1 MFLPFIYNFIS
12 MSNSWFAF
20 KQFKINQDKTAM
32 KVGTDGV
39 LLGAWV
45 DVVNVETALD
55 IGTGTGLIALMMAQR
70 NSRLKVDAIDIEESA
85 CEQAEENFD
94 SSPWSERLTVK
105 HQSLKQYADETG
117 CKYDVIVCN
126 PPYFTNGVKAG
137 DEKRRIAR
145 HADELT
151 LDELFEQSNRLL
163 NDSGRLNLVYPH
175 AGYESLVFTAGKYGL
190 FPEVVV
196 HVRPIAG
203 KDFVR
208 VLISLSKSDAGNF
221 KESELTIETDRRH
234 FYTVEFKRLVEDF
247 YLNVK

>member
-1 MFLPFIYNFIS
+1 

-39 LLGAWV
+39 LLGAWI
-45 DVVNVETALD
+45 DVTNAQTALD
-55 IGTGTGLIALMMAQR
+55 IGTGTGLIALMMVQR
-70 NSRLKVDAIDIEESA
+70 NSRLGVDAIDIDESA

-94 SSPWSERLTVK
+94 SSLWRERLTVK
-105 HQSLKQYADETG
+105 HQSLKQYAAETG

-145 HADELT
+145 HTDELT
-151 LDELFEQSNRLL
+151 VDELFEQSSILL

-175 AGYESLVFTAGKYGL
+175 AGFESLVLTAGKHGL
-190 FPEVVV
+190 HPEVVV

-208 VLISLSKSDAGNF
+208 VLICFSKSDSSNI

-234 FYTVEFKRLVEDF
+234 YYTEEFKRLVADF

>member
-1 MFLPFIYNFIS
+1 
-12 MSNSWFAF
+12 
-20 KQFKINQDKTAM
+20 M

-45 DVVNVETALD
+45 DVANVKKALD

-70 NSRLKVDAIDIEESA
+70 NVQLKIDAIDIDESA
-85 CEQAEENFD
+85 CEQAEENFE
-94 SSPWSERLTVK
+94 SSLWSERLTVK
-105 HQSLKQYADETG
+105 HQSLKQYAEETS

-137 DEKRRIAR
+137 DEKRRVAR

-151 LDELFEQSNRLL
+151 LDELFEYSHRLL
-163 NDSGRLNLVYPH
+163 SDNGRLGIVFPFADYNRVLNTAENRGLYPD
-175 AGYESLVFTAGKYGL
+175 
-190 FPEVVV
+190 EVVRV
-196 HVRPIAG
+196 KPVAA

-208 VLISLSKSDAGNF
+208 VLISFSKSDNNDI

-234 FYTVEFKRLVEDF
+234 FYTEEFKRLVEDF